1 MAAGGTTTLSARFVH
16 HSLEHYLEQIH
27 ALVELNERRNEMT
40 ATSETT
46 EAPYY
51 DPWDVD
57 LNADP
62 YPMFKRLRDEA
73 PLYYNAE
80 HDFYALSRFDDVNR
94 ALVDHQTFSSARG
107 VVIEILKADIEIPP
121 GTLIFEDPPIHDIRR
136 NLLSRAFTPRKMNAI
151 EPLIREFTARCLDPL
166 VGGDQIDFV
175 KHLGAVMP
183 LRVVGML
190 FGIPEHFQKLVIDQA
205 DNIRTERGEKLDHS
219 EGMTDGQV
227 FAEFIDWRM
236 ANPSDDL
243 TSELLEVEFED
254 ETGTTRRLHRD
265 ELLMLM
271 NVVSVAGAETTTR
284 LIGWSGKLL
293 SDHPDQRRRLAADRS
308 LLPGAIEEI
317 LRYEPPA
324 LQAARYVTRDVEYYG
339 QTVPEGSAM
348 LTLIGAANRD
358 DQRFGADAENFD
370 VTRAPRQHVTFG
382 VGAHYCLGNAL
393 ARLEGRIAL
402 DEMLNRFP
410 DWEVDLDNAVFSSS
424 SAVRGWD
431 SMPARIELV
440 GCQSRRA
447 TLVRS
452 DARNSRVRAA
462 GCSRAWRRGRR
473 VRPAP
478 RGR

>member
-1 MAAGGTTTLSARFVH
+1 MIADIS
-16 HSLEHYLEQIH
+16 
-27 ALVELNERRNEMT
+27 ELT
-40 ATSETT
+40 D
-46 EAPYY
+46 APHY

-62 YPMFKRLRDEA
+62 YPMFKRIRDEA

-80 HDFYALSRFDDVNR
+80 HDFYAVSRFDDVNR
-94 ALVDHQTFSSARG
+94 ALVDWQTFSSARG
-107 VVIEILKADIEIPP
+107 VVLEILKANIEIPP

-151 EPLIREFTARCLDPL
+151 EPLIREFTARCLNPL
-166 VGGDQIDFV
+166 VGGGQIDFV

-190 FGIPEHFQKLVIDQA
+190 FGIPEHFQNVVIDQA

-227 FAEFIDWRM
+227 FGEFIDWRM
-236 ANPSDDL
+236 KNPSDDL
-243 TSELLEVEFED
+243 TSELLAVEFED
-254 ETGTTRRLHRD
+254 ETGTRRRLQRD

-293 SDHPDQRRRLAADRS
+293 SDHPDQRRQLAADRS
-308 LLPGAIEEI
+308 LLPSAIEEI

-339 QTVPEGSAM
+339 QTVPQGSAI

-358 DQRFGADAENFD
+358 DERFGADAEDFNIA
-370 VTRAPRQHVTFG
+370 RPPRQHVTFG

-402 DEMLNRFP
+402 DELLNRFP
-410 DWEVDLDNAVFSSS
+410 DWEVDIDNAVFSSS

-431 SMPARIELV
+431 SMPARM
-440 GCQSRRA
+440 
-447 TLVRS
+447 
-452 DARNSRVRAA
+452 
-462 GCSRAWRRGRR
+462 
-473 VRPAP
+473 
-478 RGR
+478 

>member
-1 MAAGGTTTLSARFVH
+1 
-16 HSLEHYLEQIH
+16 
-27 ALVELNERRNEMT
+27 MT
-40 ATSETT
+40 VDATREI
-46 EAPYY
+46 YY

-57 LNADP
+57 LNTDP
-62 YPMFKRLRDEA
+62 YPMFKRLRDNA

-94 ALVDHQTFSSARG
+94 ALVDHQTFSSAKG

-166 VGGDQIDFV
+166 VGGGEIDFV
-175 KHLGAVMP
+175 KHLGSVMP

-227 FAEFIDWRM
+227 FAEFIDWRV

-254 ETGTTRRLHRD
+254 ETGITRRLHRD

-293 SDHPDQRRRLAADRS
+293 SDHPDQRRQLAADRS
-308 LLPGAIEEI
+308 LIPGAIEEI
-317 LRYEPPA
+317 LRFEPPA
-324 LQAARYVTRDVEYYG
+324 LQAARYVTRDVDYYG
-339 QTVPEGSAM
+339 QTVPAGSAM

-358 DQRFGADAENFD
+358 GERFGPDAEIFNI
-370 VTRAPRQHVTFG
+370 TRPPRQHVTFG

-402 DEMLNRFP
+402 DEILNRFP
-410 DWEVDLDNAVFSSS
+410 DWEVDLEAAVFSSS

-431 SMPARIELV
+431 SMPARV
-440 GCQSRRA
+440 
-447 TLVRS
+447 
-452 DARNSRVRAA
+452 
-462 GCSRAWRRGRR
+462 
-473 VRPAP
+473 
-478 RGR
+478 